1 MESLLENQEKKE
13 EPSNQVGLVKLDIV
27 AWSTQELQRRLTGWV
42 PWVGLGLGFGLGIGL
57 GIGFGLG
64 MFWWNRFEFKSCREE
79 TETDIEEEE

>member
-27 AWSTQELQRRLTGWV
+27 AWPTGLAGWV
-42 PWVGLGLGFGLGIGL
+42 PWVGVGLGLGLGLGL

-64 MFWWNRFEFKSCREE
+64 MFWWHRFEFKSCKQES
-79 TETDIEEEE
+79 ETDIEEEE